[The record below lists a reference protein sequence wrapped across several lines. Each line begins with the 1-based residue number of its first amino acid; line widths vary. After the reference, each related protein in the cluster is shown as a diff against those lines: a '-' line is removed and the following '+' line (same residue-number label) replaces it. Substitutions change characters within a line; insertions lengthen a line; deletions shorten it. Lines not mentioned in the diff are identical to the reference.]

1 LDEGEN
7 QASDSRCDGC
17 GTPQKK
23 FYWRPVAHADSG
35 VAIMLDYESVLADA
49 SRLPVPDRLQLIE
62 TLWETLPAD
71 FLPPLSEEWLAEV
84 RQRSAQ
90 YDSGNAHG
98 MPWAEIKTDA
108 LRRAGI
114 Q

>member
-1 LDEGEN
+1 
-7 QASDSRCDGC
+7 
-17 GTPQKK
+17 
-23 FYWRPVAHADSG
+23 
-35 VAIMLDYESVLADA
+35 MLDYESVLADA

-84 RQRSAQ
+84 QQRSAQ
-90 YDSGNAHG
+90 YDSGNVQG
-98 MPWAEIKTDA
+98 MPWTKIKADA